1 MTDASNLVTP
11 PVSAKRSIDQAASL
25 INAARAGQSPDT
37 AREAAKGFE
46 AVFLSQ
52 IVDAMFTGVD
62 TDGYFGGG
70 SAEKMWRGFL
80 VEHIADAFAERGG
93 VGIADAV
100 LGQIIQLS
108 ERQDVDT
115 P

>member
-1 MTDASNLVTP
+1 MNEIAKLNALKPASADHKT
-11 PVSAKRSIDQAASL
+11 DQAASL
-25 INAARAGQSPDT
+25 LNTAYKDSSSDK
-37 AREAAKGFE
+37 AREAAKSFE
-46 AVFLSQ
+46 AVFLTQ

-70 SAEKMWRGFL
+70 SAEKIWRGFL

-100 LGQIIQLS
+100 MAQIIQLS
-108 ERQDVDT
+108 EEQ
-115 P
+115 